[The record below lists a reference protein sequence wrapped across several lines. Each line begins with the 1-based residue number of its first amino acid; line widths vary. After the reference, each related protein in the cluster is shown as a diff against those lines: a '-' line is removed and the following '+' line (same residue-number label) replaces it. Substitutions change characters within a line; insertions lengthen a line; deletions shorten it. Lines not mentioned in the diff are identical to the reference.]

1 MINKFEQEIDH
12 ERVSAERLHCEN
24 SILRRRI
31 GKTMDDINGLKERV
45 SSLLHQDEE
54 AQKEIRSREEE
65 RQKLAEVKSKKD
77 KDLASKNNAVIRLNH
92 INHQLIKSHEI
103 DLDKVKEMEVLL
115 ENGPLPKEH
124 ERLRQEYTKAAAEI
138 EEQTTS
144 NEKLDES
151 IANLKE
157 STLREQQKVAKL
169 QNKVYLFPLFKYDIL
184 SATEVIGSLVVTFLF
199 LYIDPLVRLCYQQ
212 LPCQS

>member
-1 MINKFEQEIDH
+1 
-12 ERVSAERLHCEN
+12 
-24 SILRRRI
+24 
-31 GKTMDDINGLKERV
+31 
-45 SSLLHQDEE
+45 
-54 AQKEIRSREEE
+54 
-65 RQKLAEVKSKKD
+65 
-77 KDLASKNNAVIRLNH
+77 
-92 INHQLIKSHEI
+92 
-103 DLDKVKEMEVLL
+103 MEVLL

-144 NEKLDES
+144 NEKLAES

>member
-1 MINKFEQEIDH
+1 
-12 ERVSAERLHCEN
+12 
-24 SILRRRI
+24 
-31 GKTMDDINGLKERV
+31 
-45 SSLLHQDEE
+45 
-54 AQKEIRSREEE
+54 
-65 RQKLAEVKSKKD
+65 
-77 KDLASKNNAVIRLNH
+77 
-92 INHQLIKSHEI
+92 
-103 DLDKVKEMEVLL
+103 MEVLL

-144 NEKLDES
+144 NEKLAES

-184 SATEVIGSLVVTFLF
+184 LILSATEVISSLVVTFLF
-199 LYIDPLVRLCYQQ
+199 LYTDPLVRLCYQQ

>member
-1 MINKFEQEIDH
+1 MLRLRTLFFLL
-12 ERVSAERLHCEN
+12 VSI
-24 SILRRRI
+24 SF
-31 GKTMDDINGLKERV
+31 
-45 SSLLHQDEE
+45 SSCTVF
-54 AQKEIRSREEE
+54 
-65 RQKLAEVKSKKD
+65 KLAEVKSKKD

-144 NEKLDES
+144 NEKLAES

-169 QNKVYLFPLFKYDIL
+169 QNKVYLFPLFLLMMYAL
-184 SATEVIGSLVVTFLF
+184 STEVYQLTLLIVTL
-199 LYIDPLVRLCYQQ
+199 
-212 LPCQS
+212 